1 MQIRSN
7 LTEGCMAN
15 TDIVKIRKRLVGIK
29 RVPTLIEVGDYKDSV
44 PMYYVF
50 QLDPITQNTKLLSL
64 TVTDELGLLLTS
76 DIYYKLGINMGS
88 RKETSLVILLADL
101 VLANKAKITY
111 PKGALSNLYSITLEL
126 GQFEQGRI
134 TYKIFANNNFYAYLN
149 LEYKGL
155 DQLGYNTLGIDDTVS
170 DTLKDAIS
178 LIYSILLKDYSSEKE
193 LVSLCERLSKYYTPT
208 LYSQLRSEKI
218 QW

>member
-1 MQIRSN
+1 
-7 LTEGCMAN
+7 MAK
-15 TDIVKIRKRLVGIK
+15 TDIVKIRKRLVGFK

-111 PKGALSNLYSITLEL
+111 PKGTLSNIYNITLEL
-126 GQFEQGRI
+126 GQYEQGRI
-134 TYKIFANNNFYAYLN
+134 TYKLFADNNFYAYLN

-170 DTLKDAIS
+170 DTLKDALSI
-178 LIYSILLKDYSSEKE
+178 IYSILLKDYSSEKE
-193 LVSLCERLSKYYTPT
+193 LVSLCERLSKYFTPT

>member
-1 MQIRSN
+1 MVK
-7 LTEGCMAN
+7 
-15 TDIVKIRKRLVGIK
+15 TDIVKVRKRLVGFK

-101 VLANKAKITY
+101 VLANKSKVVY
-111 PKGALSNLYSITLEL
+111 SKGTLSNMYKITLEL
-126 GQFEQGRI
+126 DSFEQGRL
-134 TYKIFANNNFYAYLN
+134 TYKLFADSNFYAYLN

-155 DQLGYNTLGIDDTVS
+155 DQLRYNTLGIDATVS

-178 LIYSILLKDYSSEKE
+178 IVYSILLKDYSSEKE
-193 LVSLCERLSKYYTPT
+193 LVYLCETLHKYFTPT
-208 LYSQLRSEKI
+208 LYSKLRSEHLNL
-218 QW
+218 

>member
-1 MQIRSN
+1 MV
-7 LTEGCMAN
+7 N
-15 TDIVKIRKRLVGIK
+15 TDIVKIRKRLVGFK
-29 RVPTLIEVGDYKDSV
+29 RVPTLIEIGNYTDSV

-50 QLDPITQNTKLLSL
+50 HLDPITQNTKLLSL

-88 RKETSLVILLADL
+88 RKETSLVIILADL

-111 PKGALSNLYSITLEL
+111 PKGTLSNIHSITLEL

-134 TYKIFANNNFYAYLN
+134 TYKLFADNNFYAYLN

-170 DTLKDAIS
+170 DTLKDAII

-193 LVSLCERLSKYYTPT
+193 LISLCERLSNYYTPT
-208 LYSQLRSEKI
+208 LYSLLRSERLTL
-218 QW
+218 

>member
-1 MQIRSN
+1 MGNI
-7 LTEGCMAN
+7 
-15 TDIVKIRKRLVGIK
+15 DIVKIRKRLVGFK
-29 RVPTLIEVGDYKDSV
+29 RVPTLIEVGNYKSSV

-76 DIYYKLGINMGS
+76 DIYYKLGINNGS
-88 RKETSLVILLADL
+88 RKETSLVVLLADL
-101 VLANKAKITY
+101 VLANKTKITY
-111 PKGALSNLYSITLEL
+111 PKGTLSNIYSITLEL

-134 TYKIFANNNFYAYLN
+134 TYKLFADNNFYAYLN

-178 LIYSILLKDYSSEKE
+178 IVYSILLKDYSSEKE
-193 LVSLCERLSKYYTPT
+193 LVYLCEKLSKYYTPT

>member
-1 MQIRSN
+1 MVN
-7 LTEGCMAN
+7 K
-15 TDIVKIRKRLVGIK
+15 DIVKIRKRLVGFK
-29 RVPTLIEVGDYKDSV
+29 RVPTLIEVGNYKSSV

-76 DIYYKLGINMGS
+76 DIYYKLGINLGS
-88 RKETSLVILLADL
+88 RKETSLVVLLADL

-111 PKGALSNLYSITLEL
+111 PKGTLSNIYSITLEL

-134 TYKIFANNNFYAYLN
+134 TYKLFADNNFYAYLN

-178 LIYSILLKDYSSEKE
+178 IVYSILLKDYSSEKE
-193 LVSLCERLSKYYTPT
+193 LVYLCEKLSKYYTPT
-208 LYSQLRSEKI
+208 LYSKLRSEHLTL
-218 QW
+218 

>member
-1 MQIRSN
+1 
-7 LTEGCMAN
+7 MAN
-15 TDIVKIRKRLVGIK
+15 TDIVKIRKRLVGLK
-29 RVPTLIEVGDYKDSV
+29 RLPTLIEIGNYKYPV

-50 QLDPITQNTKLLSL
+50 QLDLVTQTTKLLSL

-111 PKGALSNLYSITLEL
+111 PKGTLSNIYSITLEL

-134 TYKIFANNNFYAYLN
+134 TYKLFADNNFYAYLN

-178 LIYSILLKDYSSEKE
+178 IVYSILLKDYSSEKE
-193 LVSLCERLSKYYTPT
+193 LVYLCEKLSKYYTPT

>member
-1 MQIRSN
+1 M
-7 LTEGCMAN
+7 TK
-15 TDIVKIRKRLVGIK
+15 TDIVKVRKRLVGFK
-29 RVPTLIEVGDYKDSV
+29 RVPTLIEIGNYSDSV

-64 TVTDELGLLLTS
+64 TVTDELGILLTS

-88 RKETSLVILLADL
+88 RKETSLVIILADL
-101 VLANKAKITY
+101 VLANKSKIVY
-111 PKGALSNLYSITLEL
+111 PKGTLSNMYKITLEL
-126 GQFEQGRI
+126 GSFEQGRV
-134 TYKIFANNNFYAYLN
+134 TYKLFAENNFYAYLN

-155 DQLGYNTLGIDDTVS
+155 DQLGYNTLGLDDTVS
-170 DTLKDAIS
+170 DTLKDAIN
-178 LIYSILLKDYSSEKE
+178 LIYSILLKDYSSEKG
-193 LVSLCERLSKYYTPT
+193 LVYLCEKLSKYYTPT

>member
-1 MQIRSN
+1 
-7 LTEGCMAN
+7 MAK
-15 TDIVKIRKRLVGIK
+15 TDIVKIRKRLVGFK
-29 RVPTLIEVGDYKDSV
+29 RVPTLIEIGNYNDSV

-64 TVTDELGLLLTS
+64 TVTDELDLLLTS

-101 VLANKAKITY
+101 VLANKSKIVY
-111 PKGALSNLYSITLEL
+111 PKGALSNMYKITLEL
-126 GQFEQGRI
+126 DSFEQGRV
-134 TYKIFANNNFYAYLN
+134 TYKLVADNNFYAYLN
-149 LEYKGL
+149 LTYNGI
-155 DQLGYNTLGIDDTVS
+155 DQLGYETLGLDDTVS

-193 LVSLCERLSKYYTPT
+193 LVSLCERLSKYFTPT

>member
-1 MQIRSN
+1 
-7 LTEGCMAN
+7 MAK
-15 TDIVKIRKRLVGIK
+15 TDIVKVRKRLVGFK
-29 RVPTLIEVGDYKDSV
+29 RVPTLIEIGDYKSSV

-101 VLANKAKITY
+101 VLANKSKVVY
-111 PKGALSNLYSITLEL
+111 SKGTLSNMYKITLEL
-126 GQFEQGRI
+126 DSFEQGRL
-134 TYKIFANNNFYAYLN
+134 TYKLFADSNFYAYLN

-178 LIYSILLKDYSSEKE
+178 IVYSILLKDYSSEKE
-193 LVSLCERLSKYYTPT
+193 LVYLCEKLSKYYTPT

>member
-1 MQIRSN
+1 MTNR
-7 LTEGCMAN
+7 
-15 TDIVKIRKRLVGIK
+15 DIVKVRKRLIGFK

-111 PKGALSNLYSITLEL
+111 PKGVLSNLYSITLEL

-155 DQLGYNTLGIDDTVS
+155 DQLGYETLGIDDTVS
-170 DTLKDAIS
+170 DTLKDALSI
-178 LIYSILLKDYSSEKE
+178 IYSILLKDYSSEKE
-193 LVSLCERLSKYYTPT
+193 LVSLCERLSKYFTPT

>member
-1 MQIRSN
+1 MK
-7 LTEGCMAN
+7 N
-15 TDIVKIRKRLVGIK
+15 TDIVKIRKRLLGFK
-29 RVPTLIEVGDYKDSV
+29 RVPTLIEVGDYKSSV

-64 TVTDELGLLLTS
+64 TVTDEFGLLLTS

-88 RKETSLVILLADL
+88 KKETSLVILLADL
-101 VLANKAKITY
+101 VLTNKAKITY
-111 PKGALSNLYSITLEL
+111 PKGTLSNIYSITLEL

-134 TYKIFANNNFYAYLN
+134 TYNLFANNNFYAYLN

-155 DQLGYNTLGIDDTVS
+155 DQLGYNTLGIDNTVS

-178 LIYSILLKDYSSEKE
+178 IVYSILLKDYSSEKE
-193 LVSLCERLSKYYTPT
+193 LVYLCETLHKYFTPT
-208 LYSQLRSEKI
+208 LYSKLRSEHLNL
-218 QW
+218 

>member
-1 MQIRSN
+1 
-7 LTEGCMAN
+7 MAK
-15 TDIVKIRKRLVGIK
+15 TDIVKIRKRLVGFK

-50 QLDPITQNTKLLSL
+50 QLDTITQNTKLLSL

-111 PKGALSNLYSITLEL
+111 PKGTLSNIYNITLEL
-126 GQFEQGRI
+126 GQYEQGRI
-134 TYKIFANNNFYAYLN
+134 TYKLFADNNFYAYLN

-170 DTLKDAIS
+170 DTLKDALSI
-178 LIYSILLKDYSSEKE
+178 IYSILLKDYSSEKE
-193 LVSLCERLSKYYTPT
+193 LVSLCERLSKYFTPT

>member
-1 MQIRSN
+1 VVN
-7 LTEGCMAN
+7 K
-15 TDIVKIRKRLVGIK
+15 DIVKIRKRLVGFK
-29 RVPTLIEVGDYKDSV
+29 RVPTLIEVGNYKSSV

-76 DIYYKLGINMGS
+76 DIYYKLGINLGS
-88 RKETSLVILLADL
+88 RKETSLVVLLADL

-111 PKGALSNLYSITLEL
+111 PKGTLSNIYSITLEL

-134 TYKIFANNNFYAYLN
+134 TYKLFADNNFYAYLN

-178 LIYSILLKDYSSEKE
+178 IVYSILLKDYSSEKE
-193 LVSLCERLSKYYTPT
+193 LVYLCEKLSKYYTPT
-208 LYSQLRSEKI
+208 LYSKLRSEHLTL
-218 QW
+218 

>member
-1 MQIRSN
+1 
-7 LTEGCMAN
+7 MAK
-15 TDIVKIRKRLVGIK
+15 TDIVKVRKRLVGFT
-29 RVPTLIEVGDYKDSV
+29 RVPTLIEIGNYSDSV

-76 DIYYKLGINMGS
+76 DIYYKLGINNGS

-101 VLANKAKITY
+101 VLANKSKIVY
-111 PKGALSNLYSITLEL
+111 PKGTLSNMYKITLEL
-126 GQFEQGRI
+126 GSFEQGRV
-134 TYKIFANNNFYAYLN
+134 TYKLFAENNFYAYLN

-155 DQLGYNTLGIDDTVS
+155 DQLGYNTLGLDDTVS
-170 DTLKDAIS
+170 DTLKDAIN

-193 LVSLCERLSKYYTPT
+193 LISLCERLSNYYTPM
-208 LYSQLRSEKI
+208 LYSLLRSERLTL
-218 QW
+218 

>member
-1 MQIRSN
+1 
-7 LTEGCMAN
+7 MAK
-15 TDIVKIRKRLVGIK
+15 TDIVKIRKRLVGFK

-111 PKGALSNLYSITLEL
+111 PKGTLSNIYNITLEL
-126 GQFEQGRI
+126 GQYEQGRI
-134 TYKIFANNNFYAYLN
+134 TYKLFADNNFYAYLN

-170 DTLKDAIS
+170 DTLKDALSI
-178 LIYSILLKDYSSEKE
+178 IYSILLKDYSSEKE
-193 LVSLCERLSKYYTPT
+193 LISLCERLSKYFTPT

>member
-1 MQIRSN
+1 
-7 LTEGCMAN
+7 MAK
-15 TDIVKIRKRLVGIK
+15 TDIVKVRKRLVGFK
-29 RVPTLIEVGDYKDSV
+29 RVPTLIEIGDYKSSV

-101 VLANKAKITY
+101 VLANKSKVVY
-111 PKGALSNLYSITLEL
+111 SKGTLSNMYKITLEL
-126 GQFEQGRI
+126 DSFEQGRL
-134 TYKIFANNNFYAYLN
+134 TYKLFADSNFYAYLN

-155 DQLGYNTLGIDDTVS
+155 DQLRYNTLGIDDTVS

-178 LIYSILLKDYSSEKE
+178 IVYSILLKDYSSEKE
-193 LVSLCERLSKYYTPT
+193 LVYLCEKLSKYYTPT

>member
-1 MQIRSN
+1 
-7 LTEGCMAN
+7 MAN
-15 TDIVKIRKRLVGIK
+15 TDIVKIRKRLVGFK
-29 RVPTLIEVGDYKDSV
+29 RVPTLIEIGNYTGLV

-64 TVTDELGLLLTS
+64 IVTDELGLLLTS

-101 VLANKAKITY
+101 VLANKSKIVY
-111 PKGALSNLYSITLEL
+111 PKGTLSNMYKITLEL
-126 GQFEQGRI
+126 DSFEQGRLTYKLFADNKFYAFLNI
-134 TYKIFANNNFYAYLN
+134 TYNG
-149 LEYKGL
+149 LE
-155 DQLGYNTLGIDDTVS
+155 QLSYEALGIDDTVS

-193 LVSLCERLSKYYTPT
+193 LVFLCENLHSYFTPT
-208 LYSQLRSEKI
+208 LYSKLRSERLNL
-218 QW
+218 

>member
-1 MQIRSN
+1 
-7 LTEGCMAN
+7 MAK
-15 TDIVKIRKRLVGIK
+15 TDIVKVRKRLVGFK

-76 DIYYKLGINMGS
+76 DIYYKLGINNGS

-111 PKGALSNLYSITLEL
+111 PKGTLSNIYSITLEL

-134 TYKIFANNNFYAYLN
+134 TYKLFADNNFYAYLN

-178 LIYSILLKDYSSEKE
+178 IVYSILLKDYSGEKE
-193 LVSLCERLSKYYTPT
+193 LVYLCEKLSKYYTPT

>member
-1 MQIRSN
+1 
-7 LTEGCMAN
+7 MAK
-15 TDIVKIRKRLVGIK
+15 TDIVKVRKRLVGFK
-29 RVPTLIEVGDYKDSV
+29 RVPTLIEIGDYKSSV

-101 VLANKAKITY
+101 VLANKSKVVY
-111 PKGALSNLYSITLEL
+111 SKGTLSNMYKITLEL
-126 GQFEQGRI
+126 DSFEQGRV
-134 TYKIFANNNFYAYLN
+134 TYKLFADSNFYAYLN
-149 LEYKGL
+149 LECKGL

-178 LIYSILLKDYSSEKE
+178 IVYSILLKD
-193 LVSLCERLSKYYTPT
+193 
-208 LYSQLRSEKI
+208 
-218 QW
+218 

>member
-1 MQIRSN
+1 MVK
-7 LTEGCMAN
+7 
-15 TDIVKIRKRLVGIK
+15 TDIVKVRKRLVGFK
-29 RVPTLIEVGDYKDSV
+29 RVPSLIEVGDYKSSV

-64 TVTDELGLLLTS
+64 TVTDELDLLLTS

-111 PKGALSNLYSITLEL
+111 PKGTLSNIYNITLEL
-126 GQFEQGRI
+126 GQYEQGRI
-134 TYKIFANNNFYAYLN
+134 TYKLFADNNFYAYLN
-149 LEYKGL
+149 LEYKDL
-155 DQLGYNTLGIDDTVS
+155 DQLGYNTLGIDDIVS
-170 DTLKDAIS
+170 DTLKDALSI
-178 LIYSILLKDYSSEKE
+178 IYSILLKDYSSEKE
-193 LVSLCERLSKYYTPT
+193 LVSLCERLSKYFTPT

>member
-1 MQIRSN
+1 
-7 LTEGCMAN
+7 MAK
-15 TDIVKIRKRLVGIK
+15 TDIVKVRKRLVGFK

-101 VLANKAKITY
+101 VLANKSKVVY
-111 PKGALSNLYSITLEL
+111 SKGTLSNMYKITLEL
-126 GQFEQGRI
+126 DSFEQGRL
-134 TYKIFANNNFYAYLN
+134 TYKLFADSNFYAYLN

-155 DQLGYNTLGIDDTVS
+155 DQLRYNTLGIDDTVS

-178 LIYSILLKDYSSEKE
+178 IVYSILLKDYSSEKE
-193 LVSLCERLSKYYTPT
+193 LVYLCEKLSKYYTPT